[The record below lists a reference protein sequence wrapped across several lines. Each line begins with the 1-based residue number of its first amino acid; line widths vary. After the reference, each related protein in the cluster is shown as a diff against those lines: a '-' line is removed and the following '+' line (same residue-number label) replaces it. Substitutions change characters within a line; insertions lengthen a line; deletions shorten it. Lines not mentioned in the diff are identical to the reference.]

1 MKGEDLRFIDIHL
14 AGFLAERSGFK
25 GEERKR
31 FCELVELLSS
41 ALESGHS
48 CLRLDDSDKM
58 FVMESHLVSEGT
70 DTPLVVQG
78 DRLYLQR
85 YYSYE
90 SKLAGNLLMLAAEH
104 HHWPQLEVLLD
115 EYFGRSSSGEDY
127 QREAARLAM
136 QRSLC
141 LISGGPGTGKTT
153 TVVRILALMLEL
165 FGKQTR
171 IGLAAP
177 TGKAA
182 MRLQESITASLP
194 YLPVGKDIA
203 KDIPRDAMTLHR
215 LLGVIRN
222 TPRFMHNHDN
232 PLPLDVLVI
241 DEASM
246 VDLAMMSKVVDA
258 LKPGARLI
266 LLGDKDQLASVES
279 GAVLADCI
287 RGLPE
292 NTIELR
298 KSYRFETGIGTVA
311 KAINRGDGTRCFDLL
326 HGDEFDN
333 ISFLQEPLRD
343 FVGSRYKNYMECVR
357 SYPATTLDEIFS
369 SFGEFQVLCGTRH
382 GARGLN
388 AINNAVEGYLKT
400 SGYYC
405 LPGDWY
411 PGRPVMVTRNDY
423 NLGLF
428 NGDIGIC
435 LSDPENDTLNIWF
448 DLGNGAY
455 RYCPPYRL
463 PASETVFAMTI
474 HKSQGSEFRDVL
486 VVLPETD
493 NRVLN
498 RQLVYTAVTRARER
512 LWLKADER
520 VLVDSLCRDYE
531 RSSGLME
538 MLQGKAVLGR
548 ELSIT

>member
-1 MKGEDLRFIDIHL
+1 MGGEGLRLIDIHL
-14 AGFLAERSGFK
+14 ARFLADRSGFD
-25 GEERKR
+25 GEGRKR
-31 FCELVELLSS
+31 FREIVELLSS
-41 ALESGHS
+41 SLESGHS
-48 CLRLDDSDKM
+48 CLRLDSTDTM
-58 FVMESHLVSEGT
+58 FIMKSHLVSESA
-70 DTPLVVQG
+70 DAPLVIQG
-78 DRLYLQR
+78 ERLYLQR
-85 YYSYE
+85 YYKYE
-90 SKLAGNLLMLAAEH
+90 SKLAQNLTVLAAKQ

-115 EYFGRSSSGEDY
+115 DYFGKDSTEKNY
-127 QREAARLAM
+127 QKDAARLAL

-165 FGKQTR
+165 LGRQAK

-182 MRLQESITASLP
+182 MRLQESIAASLP
-194 YLPVGKDIA
+194 SLPEEKNVVRNIIA
-203 KDIPRDAMTLHR
+203 DAMTLHR
-215 LLGVIRN
+215 MLGVIRN
-222 TPRFMHNHDN
+222 TPRFKHNHDN

-287 RGLPE
+287 RGLPD
-292 NTIELR
+292 NTVELK
-298 KSYRFETGIGTVA
+298 KSYRFEAGIGTIG
-311 KAINRGDGTRCFDLL
+311 KAINSGDGKRCCDLL
-326 HGDEFDN
+326 QGDEFTN
-333 ISFLQEPLRD
+333 VAFLQEPLSE
-343 FVGSRYKNYMECVR
+343 FAGSRYTGYMDAVR
-357 SYPATTLDEIFS
+357 TYPETPLGDIFR
-369 SFGEFQVLCGTRH
+369 SFGKFQVLCGTRH
-382 GARGLN
+382 GSRGLN
-388 AINNAVEGYLKT
+388 SINSAVEGYLKRN
-400 SGYYC
+400 GYYC
-405 LPGDWY
+405 LPGEWY

-423 NLGLF
+423 SLGLF

-435 LSDPENDTLNIWF
+435 LSDPDDGVLKVWF
-448 DLGNGAY
+448 DLGNGTY
-455 RYCPPYRL
+455 RNCPLYRL
-463 PASETVFAMTI
+463 PASDTVFAMTI

-486 VVLPETD
+486 IVLPETD

-512 LWLKADER
+512 VWLKADKR
-520 VLVDSLCRDYE
+520 VLVETLSREYD

-538 MLQGKAVLGR
+538 MLQPG
-548 ELSIT
+548 